1 MTNRFNEWLGL
12 SNEPIKRIGGAG
24 VREKLAR
31 LYFVRKQNQEARL
44 SPGLGALNVPFARRF
59 GGQPLAAQ
67 VGSDDTQSARAMA
80 AVERLNREVDKLDQR
95 LDREEV
101 ATKQLKS
108 AVAGGTVGS
117 RAQRKQGL
125 LNKGFGITNGGINAG
140 IMTLGK
146 GGPKLNMG
154 MVRNAAGKAFTATIV
169 AHAVGGAVNGIADS
183 IEAVN
188 KVKAEGAKPDEMA
201 RKGTQSAMRGIIETA
216 GSISGLTSVTKGI
229 LRIGGKTGE
238 EAEESIN
245 SFFERMSTTR
255 EEKSRKAAR
264 VAAAIEKAVAAER
277 DKHDREWA
285 KLTSTP
291 PAGFMLAGK
300 REASTFRRDI
310 RKMNAEQWRANR
322 KRDEDKARK
331 EVQLAAQGG
340 V

>member
-1 MTNRFNEWLGL
+1 MAEFDPFAFVPRFGAIQRSGRDYVFKRAGRDLSDFTDLLQFGTVRATGDRVILTLHQQTKTLGVKVARQ
-12 SNEPIKRIGGAG
+12 ERRVG
-24 VREKLAR
+24 VVEKELGS
-31 LYFVRKQNQEARL
+31 VRTKVARL
-44 SPGLGALNVPFARRF
+44 SG
-59 GGQPLAAQ
+59 
-67 VGSDDTQSARAMA
+67 
-80 AVERLNREVDKLDQR
+80 E
-95 LDREEV
+95 
-101 ATKQLKS
+101 LK
-108 AVAGGTVGS
+108 AS
-117 RAQRKQGL
+117 RVTRKQGL
-125 LNKGFGITNGGINAG
+125 LNKGVGITNGGINAG

-154 MVRNAAGKAFTATIV
+154 MVRNAAGRAFTATIV
-169 AHAVGGAVNGIADS
+169 AHVAGSAINEVADG
-183 IEAVN
+183 IEATKN
-188 KVKAEGAKPDEMA
+188 LQAQGAKPDELA
-201 RKGTQSAMRGIIETA
+201 RKGAQSAMRKIVETA
-216 GSISGLTSVTKGI
+216 GSISGLTSITKGI

-238 EAEESIN
+238 EADESIN

-255 EEKSRKAAR
+255 EERERKAKR
-264 VAAAIEKAVAAER
+264 VADAIEKAVAAER

-300 REASTFRRDI
+300 REASTYRRDI

>member
-1 MTNRFNEWLGL
+1 MAEFDPFAFVPRFGAIERSGRDYVFKRAGRDLGDFTDL
-12 SNEPIKRIGGAG
+12 LQFGTVRATGDRVVLTLHQQTKTLG
-24 VREKLAR
+24 VKVARQERRVGVVEKELGS
-31 LYFVRKQNQEARL
+31 VRTKVARL
-44 SPGLGALNVPFARRF
+44 SGEL
-59 GGQPLAAQ
+59 
-67 VGSDDTQSARAMA
+67 RA
-80 AVERLNREVDKLDQR
+80 
-95 LDREEV
+95 
-101 ATKQLKS
+101 
-108 AVAGGTVGS
+108 S
-117 RAQRKQGL
+117 RVVRKQGL
-125 LNKGFGITNGGINAG
+125 LNKGFGITGGGINVG
-140 IMTLGK
+140 MMTLGK
-146 GGPKLNMG
+146 SGPKLNMG
-154 MVRNAAGKAFTATIV
+154 MVRNAAGRAFTASI
-169 AHAVGGAVNGIADS
+169 AIHAVAGAMNETADA
-183 IEAVN
+183 IEAV
-188 KVKAEGAKPDEMA
+188 KKLKAEGAKPDELA
-201 RKGTQSAMRGIIETA
+201 RKGAQSAMRGIIETA

-255 EEKSRKAAR
+255 EEKARKAAR

-300 REASTFRRDI
+300 REVSIFRRDI
-310 RKMNAEQWRANR
+310 RRMNAEQWRANR